1 MNAATPVTSPEVLA
15 AGYARCAQITREHGT
30 TYYWGARL
38 LPAASR
44 RHVHAV
50 YTLARL
56 ADDIVDAAGPEPRPR
71 DRARAR
77 RLRALV
83 LGRPGHRHVAPTR

>member
-1 MNAATPVTSPEVLA
+1 MSAATPVTPPEVLA

-38 LPAASR
+38 LPAESR

-50 YTLARL
+50 YTLSL
-56 ADDIVDAAGPEPRPR
+56 I
-71 DRARAR
+71 
-77 RLRALV
+77 
-83 LGRPGHRHVAPTR
+83 HI

>member
-1 MNAATPVTSPEVLA
+1 MSAIELPGVLA
-15 AGYARCAQITREHGT
+15 AGYARCAEVTREHGT

-56 ADDIVDAAGPEPRPR
+56 ADDIVDRFRPQQFGE
-71 DRARAR
+71 R
-77 RLRALV
+77 RSR
-83 LGRPGHRHVAPTR
+83 LGRCEEISH